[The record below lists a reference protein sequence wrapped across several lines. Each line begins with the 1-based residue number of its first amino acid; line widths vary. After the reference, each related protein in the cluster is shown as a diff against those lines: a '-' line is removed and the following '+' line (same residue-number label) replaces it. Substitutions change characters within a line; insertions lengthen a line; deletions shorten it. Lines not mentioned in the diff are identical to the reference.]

1 MQSIVNKVKLIK
13 MYSNPEIFHTVN
25 FKEGLNIILG
35 EKCEDTK
42 SSSGKTNGV
51 GKSICVEFINF
62 GLLKDYEKSR
72 VSNIPPNV
80 LNDEVEIILEL
91 EIDNEKIIIKRNIKK
106 PNSPQI
112 IYKGENQEFKT
123 LKDAN
128 NFMEDLIY
136 KNDLA
141 IKTPSYREMMAPL
154 MREETSGFNNIVNYF
169 DANKKVPD
177 NPNPLLYMLNINLDK
192 LQSIKKIIDNIDNCK
207 KKINSIKK
215 VVTNNNTIKL
225 EEVRAELNAMNDQ
238 VVEMQV
244 AIENA
249 KSNEA
254 FETIEKDIL
263 QLENIMDELRIKQKA
278 IRYEMK
284 KIKSLPDSEKINT
297 NDVKSIYNFFK
308 DGLGDVVTKSLEE
321 VIQFKDKIE
330 NYQNKLMNEKYFELE
345 KQNKDVTD
353 LLRKYDDEYSR
364 KIKIIDKNGTL
375 KNLKNSISIYAEKSK
390 EFADKNEKIKLLDEE
405 DATLKRLK
413 SEKSAEVIELDIDI
427 QKNIDIINEFRE
439 TLYSIH
445 QEIMGNKKCYFEI
458 TANDKPKNILDIIL
472 RIDADGSL
480 SVDRTKVFLYDIS
493 LLLNDKTNT
502 RHPGFL
508 IHDNIFLVDKDTL
521 LKSLNFLNKQEIL
534 RSDFQYIMTLNRD
547 AVENEEKILNF
558 DIESNAIARFTKD
571 NKFLKKDYQELK

>member
-62 GLLKDYEKSR
+62 GLLKDYDKSR

-254 FETIEKDIL
+254 FENIEKDIL

>member
-62 GLLKDYEKSR
+62 GLLKDYDKSR